1 MDPVQI
7 LEKAADLGGSVF
19 IAVISLGMM
28 AWMFNKYDKR
38 RVEEAQR
45 DKDAQLLERQ
55 TWLTSIDKIASKLDQ
70 SQRETSDKIV
80 DKVNDVIREVT
91 IINRTNHDNK

>member
-1 MDPVQI
+1 MDPMEI
-7 LEKAADLGGSVF
+7 LGKAADLGGSVF

-45 DKDAQLLERQ
+45 DKEAHILERQ
-55 TWLTSIDKIASKLDQ
+55 NWLTSIDKIACKLDQ

-80 DKVNDVIREVT
+80 DKVNDVIREVA
-91 IINRTNHDNK
+91 ILNRTNNDNN